1 MAVKGLMGTF
11 LSEPTIDVVN
21 PFTARA
27 SLLTSKS
34 FGDRQSK
41 IYVSMKGLKGT

>member
-1 MAVKGLMGTF
+1 MAVKGLIGTLGMGLMGTF

-21 PFTARA
+21 PFTVRA

-34 FGDRQSK
+34 FGVRQSK
-41 IYVSMKGLKGT
+41 I